1 MGRTIT
7 ELKSFCLY
15 FDDED
20 DMEKFYTKLKK
31 YKYWVHNKDNNKI
44 NIIFDS
50 YYEDKKNDNCGIN
63 YYGYTC
69 VNAVNE
75 LNKIFKTYWKNI
87 AMVMIYVCTVLVLV
101 F

>member
-31 YKYWVHNKDNNKI
+31 YKYWVHDKDNNKI

-50 YYEDKKNDNCGIN
+50 YYEDKK
-63 YYGYTC
+63 
-69 VNAVNE
+69 
-75 LNKIFKTYWKNI
+75 K
-87 AMVMIYVCTVLVLV
+87 
-101 F
+101 